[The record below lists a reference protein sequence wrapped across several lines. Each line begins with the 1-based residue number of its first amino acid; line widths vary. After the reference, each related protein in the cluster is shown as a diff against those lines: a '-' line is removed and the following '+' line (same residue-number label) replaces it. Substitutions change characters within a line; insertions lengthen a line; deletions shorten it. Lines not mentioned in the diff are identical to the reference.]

1 MQCLLL
7 CGVCLSAGSR
17 GGGSIAECAP
27 QFCLSCQGCYV
38 VTNLFLLRIAKEVT
52 ILAVPPCKSSKAWQQ
67 NVSAVCLLLETWQ
80 QNVSAVCLLLET
92 WQQNVSAVCLL
103 DGDVCMMFLLL
114 LFSVNVPLPLGSRK
128 CYSCN
133 SLAVCQGLWVH
144 FHSHSDVA
152 DTEKLIG

>member
-1 MQCLLL
+1 MISAVTAKMQCLLL

-52 ILAVPPCKSSKAWQQ
+52 ILAVPPCKSSKAWH
-67 NVSAVCLLLETWQ
+67 

>member
-17 GGGSIAECAP
+17 GGGSIAECVP

-52 ILAVPPCKSSKAWQQ
+52 ILAVPPCKSSKAWH
-67 NVSAVCLLLETWQ
+67 

-103 DGDVCMMFLLL
+103 DGDVCMMFLL